1 MVLKGVS
8 IFETLT
14 DETMKH
20 KIALSLALIFACI
33 SQAQVTD
40 QEDASLM
47 EFNSCVYKNT
57 F

>member
-40 QEDASLM
+40 QEDAALM